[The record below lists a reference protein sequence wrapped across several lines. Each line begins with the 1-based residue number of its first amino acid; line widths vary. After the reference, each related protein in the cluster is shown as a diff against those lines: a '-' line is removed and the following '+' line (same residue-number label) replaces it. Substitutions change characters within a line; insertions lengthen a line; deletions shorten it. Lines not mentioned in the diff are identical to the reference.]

1 MRVLRIW
8 VLLAIVMVGGALALN
23 AASQPPPEPPKQQ
36 EEFVPIDKLP
46 PEEQLPAAPMV
57 VAAYGF
63 IWVAFIAYVF
73 TLVSRIKKVER
84 DLKRLEQEGRP

>member
-1 MRVLRIW
+1 MRALRTW
-8 VLLAIVMVGGALALN
+8 VMLAVVMAGGTLAPF
-23 AASQPPPEPPKQQ
+23 AASQPPPQPPKQQ
-36 EEFVPIDKLP
+36 EEFVPVDQLP

-73 TLVSRIKKVER
+73 TLVSRLKRIER
-84 DLKRLEQEGRP
+84 DLRRLEQERRP

>member
-1 MRVLRIW
+1 MMRSIAVCAVLI
-8 VLLAIVMVGGALALN
+8 LLAGNWGAGRA
-23 AASQPPPEPPKQQ
+23 QGPPPQPQQ
-36 EEFVPIDKLP
+36 QDEFVPIDQLP

-73 TLVSRIKKVER
+73 TLVRRVRRVED
-84 DLKRLEQEGRP
+84 DLRRLEQDRR

>member
-1 MRVLRIW
+1 MRLLRIW
-8 VLLAIVMVGGALALN
+8 VLLVVVMVGGALASN

-36 EEFVPIDKLP
+36 EEFVPIDELP

-84 DLKRLEQEGRP
+84 DLKRLEQERRP

>member
-1 MRVLRIW
+1 MMRLMRLSAL
-8 VLLAIVMVGGALALN
+8 VLLLCSGAVSLAAT
-23 AASQPPPEPPKQQ
+23 AAQQPPPQQQ
-36 EEFVPIDKLP
+36 EEFVPLDQLP

-73 TLVSRIKKVER
+73 TLVKRVRKVEDDVR
-84 DLKRLEQEGRP
+84 RLERGRS

>member
-1 MRVLRIW
+1 MRSVRIW
-8 VLLAIVMVGGALALN
+8 VVLAIMIVGGTLGSN
-23 AASQPPPEPPKQQ
+23 AASQPQPEPPKQQ
-36 EEFVPIDKLP
+36 EEFVPIDELP

-84 DLKRLEQEGRP
+84 DLKRLEQERRP